1 MTHLPKPYVP
11 RRHFADLLHAAMA
24 TNPDI
29 WLCTADLGY
38 GMFREI
44 ERDYPDRFVNVGA
57 AEQLL
62 VGAGVGLALEGKLPI
77 CYSITPFLLY
87 RPAEWL
93 RNYLDHERINVK
105 LVGAGDFAD
114 YAHDGFSHHIHNV
127 LKTMSIYP
135 RITTYLPDKNA
146 AALEIDFP
154 TFLADSKPGLM
165 VLRK

>member
-1 MTHLPKPYVP
+1 MSQSPKPYVP

-29 WLCTADLGY
+29 WVCAGDLGY
-38 GMFREI
+38 GMLKEI

-77 CYSITPFLLY
+77 CYSITPFILY

-93 RNYLDHERINVK
+93 RNYLDYEKINVK
-105 LVGAGDFAD
+105 LVGAGNEDD
-114 YAHDGFSHHIHNV
+114 YAHDGFSHHIYNIEQ
-127 LKTMSIYP
+127 TMSLYP
-135 RITTYLPDKNA
+135 NITTYLPTKDF
-146 AALEIDFP
+146 AALEVDFAA
-154 TFLADSKPGLM
+154 FLAHPNPSLM